1 MSRASFYVFWILALS
16 VAASSG
22 FADEAIQQAVQKV
35 ADLEREIIDFKMA
48 RADSWMFWMAVFM
61 TLVAVMVAIFA
72 FMTYVQINNLKG
84 EAEELRDKAKQAADN
99 ASSLTS
105 DIRKHHLEVLGSAA
119 SAATTKEN
127 FGGSID
133 YGQRRTLA
141 VAPEV
146 DQLIAEAE
154 DLVAAQK
161 IPDAIERWNSV
172 AQLTE
177 NTNPDIH
184 ADALVQISSLL
195 TQSRKFE
202 ASLEAAKEA
211 IRADDKRAEAW
222 LNLGWAKINLNM
234 NAQALR
240 DLEHAATLRP
250 DIPMVWNNIG
260 LAKCNLGRFA
270 EAIPDFDKA
279 ISLNSEFALAWNN
292 KGWARLNM
300 DHLREAISD
309 LKIALQCEPFNFLSV
324 GNLSLAYR
332 LLGRFE
338 DALQLTTEAI
348 EHDPED
354 CASLNNRART
364 YLEMGKFEEA
374 RKDLDAAKVLAE
386 KQSNIDVM
394 VALKQNYED
403 LEKLENFQ
411 R

>member
-1 MSRASFYVFWILALS
+1 MRFSYIFLILVASLS
-16 VAASSG
+16 FVGAAEPVVNT
-22 FADEAIQQAVQKV
+22 ADQIAK
-35 ADLEREIIDFKMA
+35 LEREIIDFKMS
-48 RADSWMFWMAVFM
+48 RADSWMFFLSAFM

-72 FMTYVQINNLKG
+72 FITYAQINNLKR

-105 DIRKHHLEVLGSAA
+105 DIRKHHVEVLGSAA

-127 FGGSID
+127 LGVNVGHN
-133 YGQRRTLA
+133 QRPTLA
-141 VAPEV
+141 VTPEV

-154 DLVAAQK
+154 DLLAAQK
-161 IPDAIERWNSV
+161 VSDAIEKWHSV

-177 NTNPDIH
+177 ITNPDIY

-195 TQSRKFE
+195 TQCRDFE
-202 ASLEAAKEA
+202 ASLEAAKKA
-211 IRADDKRAEAW
+211 IEADDKSAEAW

-260 LAKCNLGRFA
+260 LAKCNLGRYA
-270 EAIPDFDKA
+270 ESIPDFDKA

-300 DHLREAISD
+300 NHFREAVSD

-348 EHDPED
+348 EHNPED

-364 YLEMGKFEEA
+364 YLEMRNFDEA

-386 KQSNIDVM
+386 KQSNIDVLM
-394 VALKQNYED
+394 ALKQNYEE